1 MGLLLV
7 GVAAGV
13 VRAICR
19 AGCALAAGRVMV
31 VAVVLGVGVVVVGVA
46 PSATPGAALEFE
58 GRCLDSSACRRRLD
72 WSNKSSCCS
81 TR

>member
-13 VRAICR
+13 LRAAGR
-19 AGCALAAGRVMV
+19 AGCALAPGR
-31 VAVVLGVGVVVVGVA
+31 ALVVVVLLVGMA
-46 PSATPGAALEFE
+46 PTATPGAALVFD

-72 WSNKSSCCS
+72 WSNKSSC
-81 TR
+81 

>member
-31 VAVVLGVGVVVVGVA
+31 VAVVL
-46 PSATPGAALEFE
+46 
-58 GRCLDSSACRRRLD
+58 
-72 WSNKSSCCS
+72 
-81 TR
+81 